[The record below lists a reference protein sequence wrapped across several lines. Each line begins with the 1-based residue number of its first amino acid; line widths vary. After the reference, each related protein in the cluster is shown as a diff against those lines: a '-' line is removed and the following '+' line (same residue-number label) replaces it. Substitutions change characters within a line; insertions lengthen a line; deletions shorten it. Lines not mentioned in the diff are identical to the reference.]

1 MQINSNISQ
10 PSFKARVVDNSS
22 RDFKKEVLELPA
34 KTQARYY
41 NAIQK
46 LSEVAP
52 KDTIE
57 ISGSHGDVSW
67 GGGFKLTSTV
77 NPKQEVKMGNCS
89 VMKFIKTLE
98 KVANPASE
106 EHHTLLDNRQDIFDM
121 MA

>member
-57 ISGSHGDVSW
+57 ITGSHGDPLW
-67 GGGFKLTSTV
+67 GGGFKLTSTA
-77 NPKQEVKMGNCS
+77 NPKQQVKMGNCS
-89 VMKFIKTLE
+89 VMEFIKTLE
-98 KVANPASE
+98 KVANPKTE